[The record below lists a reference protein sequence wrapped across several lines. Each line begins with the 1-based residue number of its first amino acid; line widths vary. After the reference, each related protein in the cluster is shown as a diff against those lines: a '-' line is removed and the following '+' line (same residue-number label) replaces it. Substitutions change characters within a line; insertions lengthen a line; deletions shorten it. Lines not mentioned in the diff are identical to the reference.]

1 MPINN
6 PELLQQARARAEEK
20 RKDTRFRLWEF
31 VAFEDLDEAVP
42 NWKDR
47 LKYIFVGYEVFVS
60 PIHDSDNVKDNTHIL
75 VKSKTYKTKEQIVAL
90 LKQIVPIDRGT
101 GSFIGVPDVIP
112 SSPQDTSERLRY
124 WIHADPDGKALPQ
137 YNPDDFYIV
146 GTADPLKKIK
156 WTAEEQ
162 DLYAKNMID
171 FAKSQNI
178 QSLKE
183 LRSAFADS
191 RIYTY
196 MLTQVRVKDQLKW
209 YFEELTQTKLSEQN
223 AHMAQLQEQLLQQ
236 AEHTEQLQKQLLAMQ
251 LRQYIHVLKVDYTAK
266 DALRAKKLGARFDRH
281 SGKIYYLGEYDPKY
295 AEFDEYSTPEP
306 VLQVYDGLSAS
317 DKYQLQ
323 DQNGWTYTD
332 RKKAFS

>member
-1 MPINN
+1 MPISN

-31 VAFEDLDEAVP
+31 VAFCDLDEAVP
-42 NWKDR
+42 DWKDR

-60 PIHDSDNVKDNTHIL
+60 PIHDSDGAKDNTHIL
-75 VKSKTYKTKEQIVAL
+75 VKSKTYKTKEQIVDL

-101 GSFIGVPDVIP
+101 GSFVGVPDVIP

-162 DLYAKNMID
+162 DLYAQNMMD
-171 FAKSQNI
+171 FAKSQNV

-209 YFEELTQTKLSEQN
+209 YFDELTQSKLSEQN
-223 AHMAQLQEQLLQQ
+223 AHMEQLQEQLLEQSKK
-236 AEHTEQLQKQLLAMQ
+236 TEQLQKRLLACE
-251 LRQYIHVLKVDYTAK
+251 LRQYIHVLKVDFTSK
-266 DALRAKKLGARFDRH
+266 DALRAKELGARFDRH
-281 SGKIYYLGEYDPKY
+281 SSFIFYLGEYDPKY
-295 AEFDEYSTPEP
+295 EDFDEYCTIEP
-306 VLQVYDGLSAS
+306 ILAVYDGLLAN

-323 DQNGWTYTD
+323 DKNGWTYND

>member
-1 MPINN
+1 MPISN

-31 VAFEDLDEAVP
+31 VAFCDLDEAVP
-42 NWKDR
+42 DWKDR
-47 LKYIFVGYEVFVS
+47 LKYIFVGFEVFVS
-60 PIHDSDNVKDNTHIL
+60 PCHDSDGVKDNTHIL
-75 VKSKTYKTKEQIVAL
+75 VKSKTYKTKEQIVDL

-209 YFEELTQTKLSEQN
+209 YFESLT
-223 AHMAQLQEQLLQQ
+223 QEQLLQQ
-236 AEHTEQLQKQLLAMQ
+236 AERNEQLQKQLLAMQ
-251 LRQYIHVLKVDYTAK
+251 LRQYIHVLKVDYTSK
-266 DALRAKKLGARFDRH
+266 DAHRAKELGARFDLH
-281 SGKIYYLGEYDPKY
+281 SGKIFYLGKYDPKY
-295 AEFDEYSTPEP
+295 AEYDEYSTIEP
-306 VLQVYDGLSAS
+306 VLQVYKGLSAN
-317 DKYQLQ
+317 DRYQLQ
-323 DQNGWTYTD
+323 DQNAWTYTD